1 MRTPATPKQRERGM
15 EGTEISAEDFAR
27 YTGMSGEPKVAP
39 TPLERDALRRFV
51 QAIMD
56 HDPLYYDDAYAMGTK
71 YGGLVA
77 PPLYPVHAFRP
88 LPGGADP
95 LDLLHDDPDADGSG
109 GSDGVYFGLKPIPS
123 PFKRL
128 LNGGNEIEFY
138 RCLAVGERCIAHA
151 RFADVT
157 LKQGK
162 SGAMLLTTIET
173 RFTTEDGELL
183 VINRQTLI
191 WR

>member
-1 MRTPATPKQRERGM
+1 M
-15 EGTEISAEDFAR
+15 EGTEITAEEFAR
-27 YTGMSGEPKVAP
+27 YTGVTGEPKEAP

-56 HDPLYYDDAYAMGTK
+56 GDPLYYDEAYAKGTK

-77 PPLYPVHAFRP
+77 PPLYPVHAFRTA
-88 LPGGADP
+88 PGGPDP

-109 GSDGVYFGLKPIPS
+109 GNDGVYFGLAPIPM

-138 RCLAVGERCIAHA
+138 RCLAVGERCIAKA
-151 RFADVT
+151 RYSDVT

-173 RFTTEDGELL
+173 EFTTGTGELL

>member
-1 MRTPATPKQRERGM
+1 MER
-15 EGTEISAEDFAR
+15 TEISAEDFAR
-27 YTGMSGEPKVAP
+27 YVGMAGAAKVAP
-39 TPLERDALRRFV
+39 MPLERDTVRRFV

-56 HDPLYYDDAYAMGTK
+56 RDPLYYDEAHAKATK

-77 PPLYPVHAFRP
+77 PPLYPVHAYSFAADGP
-88 LPGGADP
+88 DP

-109 GSDGVYFGLKPIPS
+109 GNDGVYFGLEPIAS

-138 RCLAVGERCIAHA
+138 RCLAVGERCVAKA
-151 RFADVT
+151 RYADVR

-162 SGAMLLTTIET
+162 SGAMLLVTIET
-173 RFTTEDGELL
+173 EFSTEAGELL
-183 VINRQTLI
+183 LINRQTLI

>member
-1 MRTPATPKQRERGM
+1 MQGS
-15 EGTEISAEDFAR
+15 EISAEDFAR
-27 YTGMSGEPKVAP
+27 YTGMAGEAKVAP
-39 TPLERDALRRFV
+39 MPLERDALRRFV

-56 HDPLYYDDAYAMGTK
+56 RDLLYHDEAHARATK
-71 YGGLVA
+71 YSGLVA
-77 PPLYPVHAFRP
+77 PPLYPVHAFRTA
-88 LPGGADP
+88 PGGADP
-95 LDLLHDDPDADGSG
+95 LLLLHDDPDADGSG
-109 GSDGVYFGLKPIPS
+109 GNDGVYFGLAPIES

-138 RCLAVGERCIAHA
+138 RCLALGERCVAKA
-151 RFADVT
+151 RYADVR

-162 SGAMLLTTIET
+162 SGAILLTTIET
-173 RFTTEDGELL
+173 EFTTEHGDLL

>member
-1 MRTPATPKQRERGM
+1 MDPVQVTQD
-15 EGTEISAEDFAR
+15 DFAE
-27 YTGMSGEPKVAP
+27 YVGMRGEPLVA
-39 TPLERDALRRFV
+39 TMPLERDTLRRFA

-56 HDPLYYDDAYAMGTK
+56 TDPLYYDGAYAATTR

-88 LPGGADP
+88 APGGDDP
-95 LDLLHDDPDADGSG
+95 LDALRANPNADGSG
-109 GSDGVYFGLKPIPS
+109 GNDGVFFGLKPIAS

-128 LNGGNEIEFY
+128 LNGGNEIEFN
-138 RCLAVGERCIAHA
+138 RCLAVGEKAVA
-151 RFADVT
+151 RARYADIQ

-162 SGAMLLTTIET
+162 SGSLLLVVIET
-173 RFTTEDGELL
+173 EFRTEAGELL
-183 VINRQTLI
+183 LVNRQTLI